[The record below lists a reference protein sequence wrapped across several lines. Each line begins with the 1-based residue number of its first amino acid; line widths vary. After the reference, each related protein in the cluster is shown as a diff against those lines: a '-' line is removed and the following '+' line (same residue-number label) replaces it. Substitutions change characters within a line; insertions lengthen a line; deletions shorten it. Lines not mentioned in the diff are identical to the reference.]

1 MDYKKLLKQYVDFPQ
16 KGVVFQDINP
26 LLADRD
32 TLKSLVD
39 DLTQQVNCMLPDCTK
54 VLAIEARGFILGSI
68 LARQLN
74 AGFVPVRKKGKLPPY
89 TSVKEVSYALE
100 YGQSTLALDT
110 SLINKDDKILVFDDV
125 LATGGTMEAVIR
137 LLQQEVK
144 AGNLAALSEKN
155 IAMAFMVEIEVLNGR
170 KHIAGSLPNAEKTIC
185 SLIKL

>member
-1 MDYKKLLKQYVDFPQ
+1 MEYKKLLKQYSDFPQ

-26 LLADRD
+26 LLADKD

-39 DLTQQVNCMLPDCTK
+39 DLTYQVNRMLPDCTK
-54 VLAIEARGFILGSI
+54 VLAIEARGFVLGSI

-89 TSVKEVSYALE
+89 TSVKEVSYDLE
-100 YGQSTLALDT
+100 YGQSTLVLDT

-125 LATGGTMEAVIR
+125 LATGGTMKAVVS
-137 LLQQEVK
+137 LLQQESIE
-144 AGNLAALSEKN
+144 GNLAPLSNKNMAL
-155 IAMAFMVEIEVLNGR
+155 AFLVEIEALNG
-170 KHIAGSLPNAEKTIC
+170 KQQILNSFPIDEKALF